1 MKRNVSMKPNRARGV
16 VRAGADFS
24 KSLWS
29 DERGMHSP
37 EAMIIMTT
45 VVVVGC
51 MVGMVTL
58 RDHISQQFGDVAVAL
73 DSLDQSFK
81 FRFVHDNNGDGDFN
95 DEDEFEFEG
104 SFSDDSPTLADLA
117 GQAPACLNI
126 NLAPAPEGS
135 VP

>member
-1 MKRNVSMKPNRARGV
+1 MKLNATSANKSRRATRKAVGS
-16 VRAGADFS
+16 FQ
-24 KSLWS
+24 SLWS

-45 VVVVGC
+45 IVVVGC

-73 DSLDQSFK
+73 DSLDQSFR
-81 FRFVHDNNGDGDFN
+81 FRFVHDNNGDGDFD

-104 SFSDDSPTLADLA
+104 SFADDSPTLTDLA
-117 GQAPACLNI
+117 GQAPACLNMKV
-126 NLAPAPEGS
+126 AFRSSS
-135 VP
+135 V